1 MLIDKKTCKTHEYQ
15 RFCGRSGECAEMCG
29 RCVLLVKLRLF
40 SQDTKNRFA
49 AAAF

>member
-1 MLIDKKTCKTHEYQ
+1 MLIDKKTCKTRENQ
-15 RFCGRSGECAEMCG
+15 RFYGRSGECAEMCG
-29 RCVLLVKLRLF
+29 SCALLVKLWLF